1 MPRDPDEYSDLAA
14 AGVSLAAEAALLEAH
29 LRMLREAIDTV
40 DERITVVT
48 ETLHRLRPA
57 WPPAPKLRT
66 AGNTAGHPAERT
78 PEGR

>member
-29 LRMLREAIDTV
+29 LRMLQEAIDSV

-48 ETLHRLRPA
+48 ETLHRLRPHGR
-57 WPPAPKLRT
+57 PAPKPRT
-66 AGNTAGHPAERT
+66 AGNTADHPAERT

>member
-1 MPRDPDEYSDLAA
+1 MPRDPDKYSDLAA

-29 LRMLREAIDTV
+29 LRMLQEAIDSV

-57 WPPAPKLRT
+57 WPPCAEAPD
-66 AGNTAGHPAERT
+66 GGEHC
-78 PEGR
+78 GSSG